1 MRIIQNLQW
10 DSIFFNMKCGKVII
24 DDKFSRWDELYE
36 DVNKYNFVT
45 IQNIGNKIY
54 NNEKIALIKGAFLAD
69 LNIQFEKE
77 VQSGF
82 ENTNCKIYS
91 CVDIPRELF
100 ESVKVYPYD
109 FVFSKFEC
117 DSRLKKLNGYKV
129 YEEWLKNSK
138 GDASK
143 FVTFYL
149 EDGIC
154 GFILFCIEGNEARIE
169 LIKVES
175 NFQKKGIATKMIKHL
190 ENYLS
195 EKEVGVLKVGTQ
207 VNNLGAINLY
217 HHIGFKE
224 VLGTSIYHYWNNV
237 LI

>member
-1 MRIIQNLQW
+1 MGIIQNLQW
-10 DSIFFNMKCGKVII
+10 DSTFFNMKCGKVII
-24 DDKFSRWDELYE
+24 DDKFSKWNELYE
-36 DVNKYNFVT
+36 DVKKYNFVT

-54 NNEKIALIKGAFLAD
+54 NNEKIALIEGVFLAD

-77 VQSGF
+77 VQHGS
-82 ENTNCKIYS
+82 EEINCKIYS
-91 CVDIPRELF
+91 CVDVPRELF
-100 ESVKVYPYD
+100 ESAKVYPYD

-117 DSRLKKLNGYKV
+117 DSRLKKMNGYKV

-154 GFILFCIEGNEARIE
+154 GFILFCIECNEARIE
-169 LIKVES
+169 LIKVERE
-175 NFQKKGIATKMIKHL
+175 FQKKGIATKMIKHL
-190 ENYLS
+190 EKYLS
-195 EKEVGVLKVGTQ
+195 KNNIEILKVGTQ

-224 VLGTSIYHYWNNV
+224 VLGISVYHYWNNV
-237 LI
+237 PI